1 MISLNLIKLF
11 LPILITFV
19 IGMAITPLLT
29 NWMYKNKLWK
39 KSARKNGAEHS
50 LDERGKMHPDAISK
64 EFQKIT
70 NEKEETKTPRVG
82 GILIWLSVILTS
94 LFIFVLFVTFPNDI
108 TSKLEFIS
116 KNQTL
121 LPFIA
126 LIVGSLVGLVD
137 DFLCIKAL
145 PGVFVN
151 GFPRNHMIGMIIVL
165 GTIFGIWFFTKL
177 DITSIAVPLSD
188 WRIEFGWLIVPLFV
202 LVAFGTFSSGVID
215 GIDGLA
221 GGVMASI
228 FSAYSL
234 ISYFNNQIDLAVFCA
249 VVTAALLVFLWFNVP
264 PARFYLGE
272 TGMLGLTLS
281 LAVVAFLTDSV
292 LLLPII
298 GFPLVITALSSFLQI
313 VSKKLRGPE
322 GKIFRVAPIH
332 HHFEAIGWS
341 RPKITMRYW
350 IISIFFAVAGVI
362 ISLL

>member
-1 MISLNLIKLF
+1 MISLSLIKLF
-11 LPILITFV
+11 LPILVTFTV
-19 IGMAITPLLT
+19 GMMVTPILT
-29 NWMYKNKLWK
+29 HWMYAKKLWK
-39 KSARKNGAEHS
+39 KSARKNGADPI
-50 LDERGKMHPDAISK
+50 LDEKGNMHPDAISK

-82 GILIWLSVILTS
+82 GIVVWLSVILTS
-94 LFIFVLFVTFPNDI
+94 IVMFLLFVFFPSPV

-126 LIVGSLVGLVD
+126 LVMGGIIGLVD
-137 DFLCIKAL
+137 DFLCIKAVQGL
-145 PGVFVN
+145 FVN
-151 GFPRNHMIGMIIVL
+151 GLPRRYMIALIVFL
-165 GTIFGIWFFTKL
+165 GTIFGVWFFTKL
-177 DITSIAVPLSD
+177 GMTSIAIPFSE
-188 WRIEFGWLIVPLFV
+188 WRIEFGWLIVPLFIFV
-202 LVAFGTFSSGVID
+202 TMGTFSSGVID

-234 ISYFNNQIDLAVFCA
+234 IAYFNNQIDLAVFCA

-281 LAVVAFLTDSV
+281 LSVVAFLTDSV

-298 GFPLVITALSSFLQI
+298 GFPLVVTSLSSFIQI
-313 VSKKLRGPE
+313 VSKKIRGPE